1 MVQVQNSPELNEIK
15 ELGVEIKKRRTPC
28 EKLVTA
34 ITELRIAHK
43 ELEAA
48 ITELTVTCNKRRV
61 ACKQLRD
68 ENYVSISHWEFDK
81 RE

>member
-34 ITELRIAHK
+34 ITELA
-43 ELEAA
+43 
-48 ITELTVTCNKRRV
+48 VTCNKRRV

-68 ENYVSISHWEFDK
+68 ENYVRILH
-81 RE
+81 